1 MTGNIQVAGK
11 IHKNKLNIF
20 KQKIDQKVEN
30 QKNSNGSSVRERP
43 WKFLANQAIL
53 FLAVKTVI
61 LEIYLRIRTFF
72 LEKVHKKCL
81 RYFKK

>member
-20 KQKIDQKVEN
+20 KQKNRSKIEN

-53 FLAVKTVI
+53 FLDVKTGM
-61 LEIYLRIRTFF
+61 LEIYLRIRTLFR
-72 LEKVHKKCL
+72 KSS
-81 RYFKK
+81 